1 MARVN
6 NTIRTGT
13 STVYG
18 PRETGGQI
26 GVFET
31 DGALNELV
39 FDLTG
44 RSLSDAV
51 FSPTYLPANAVVI
64 KAYMEVKEAFNLQGS
79 SVLKIGTSSTEATNG
94 LSITEAQLEAAAPSY
109 VDLTSTLAGTWDN
122 EVPLAAKAL
131 VKAVFSAG
139 GLTSGA
145 AVVGRAKIVIQY
157 VKLQ

>member
-18 PRETGGQI
+18 FRETGGQAGI
-26 GVFET
+26 YQT

-39 FDLTG
+39 FDLSA
-44 RSLSDAV
+44 RALRDLV
-51 FSPTYLPANAVVI
+51 FSPTYLPAKAVVI
-64 KAYMEVKEAFNLQGS
+64 KAYMELTEAFNLQGS
-79 SVLKIGTSSTEATNG
+79 SVLKIGTSGTEATNG
-94 LSITEAQLEAAAPSY
+94 LSITEAQLEASPTSY

-122 EVPLAAKAL
+122 ETPLAAKAL
-131 VKAVFSAG
+131 VSAAFSAG

-145 AVVGRAKIVIQY
+145 ALVGRAKIVVQY
-157 VKLQ
+157 VKTA